1 MSKSAQIKIPIKQN
15 RFTLWVKAHRPIVRL
30 AIISLSLLIIILFL
44 PSHIRSYFWQSL
56 VKQKVLAAMLI
67 GFMILSLSLILSA
80 GQRLD
85 AWFFLLLN
93 IRGKRPLWLDRMM
106 FWITQLGHAFAT
118 LGIAIILLLIGKQ
131 ILSYKLILGS
141 LSLWLMVELLKLIVH
156 RSRPF
161 VRLTQTRIVGG
172 KAIGRS
178 FPSGHTSQ
186 VFFTATLMIQGFHLP
201 LPAALGFYALAFLVG
216 ITRIYVGAHYP
227 RDILAGAIL
236 GSAWGLLWGLVDHFF
251 FIGLA

>member
-1 MSKSAQIKIPIKQN
+1 MSNLPPHKQTNKQKGYIRWINKNKPI
-15 RFTLWVKAHRPIVRL
+15 FRL
-30 AIISLSLLIIILFL
+30 SIIILGLFIIILVL
-44 PSHIRSYFWQSL
+44 PSHIRRYFWDGL
-56 VKQKVLAAMLI
+56 LTHKILAVMLL
-67 GFMILSLSLILSA
+67 GFCILAISLILAA

-93 IRGKRPLWLDRMM
+93 VRGRRPLWLDRMM
-106 FWITQLGHAFAT
+106 FAFTQLGHALTT
-118 LGIAIILLLIGKQ
+118 LGIAIILLLTGKQ
-131 ILSYKLILGS
+131 ILSYKLMLGS
-141 LSLWLMVELLKLIVH
+141 LSLWLMVELLKLIVY

-186 VFFTATLMIQGFHLP
+186 VFFTAALIIQGLQLP
-201 LPAALGFYALAFLVG
+201 LFAALGIYALAFLVG

-236 GSAWGLLWGLVDHFF
+236 GSAWGVLWGLVGQFF
-251 FIGLA
+251 FINLS

>member
-1 MSKSAQIKIPIKQN
+1 MSKLPVPKIINYWK
-15 RFTLWVKAHRPIVRL
+15 RFIMWEKLHKPVVRL
-30 AIISLSLLIIILFL
+30 IVIASSLLIILLLI
-44 PSHIRSYFWQSL
+44 PAHIRSYFWEGL
-56 VKQKVLAAMLI
+56 LKQKILAGMLLGFCVLAI
-67 GFMILSLSLILSA
+67 SLILAA
-80 GQRLD
+80 GQQLD

-93 IRGKRPLWLDRMM
+93 IRGQRPLWLDRTM
-106 FWITQLGHAFAT
+106 FGITQLGNALAT
-118 LGIAIILLLIGKQ
+118 LGIAIILLLTGKQ
-131 ILSYKLILGS
+131 ILSYKLMLGS
-141 LSLWLMVELLKLIVH
+141 LTLWLMVELLKLIIH

-186 VFFTATLMIQGFHLP
+186 VFFTAVLMIQGFQLP
-201 LPAALGFYALAFLVG
+201 LLAALGIYALAFLVG

-236 GSAWGLLWGLVDHFF
+236 GSAWGVLWGLLDHFF
-251 FIGLA
+251 FIGLS

>member
-1 MSKSAQIKIPIKQN
+1 MSKSAQIKILIKQS
-15 RFTLWVKAHRPIVRL
+15 RFTQWVKVHHPIARL
-30 AIISLSLLIIILFL
+30 TIITLSLLIITLIL

-67 GFMILSLSLILSA
+67 GFIILSLSLILTA

-85 AWFFLLLN
+85 AWIFLILN
-93 IRGKRPLWLDRMM
+93 VRGRRPLWLDRLM
-106 FWITQLGHAFAT
+106 FGFTQLGHALTA
-118 LGIAIILLLIGKQ
+118 LSLAMLLLLTGKQ
-131 ILSYKLILGS
+131 ILSYKLMLGTFT
-141 LSLWLMVELLKLIVH
+141 LWLMVELLKLIVH

-161 VRLTQTRIVGG
+161 IRLTQTRIVGG

-186 VFFTATLMIQGFHLP
+186 VFFTATLIIQGFHLP
-201 LPAALGFYALAFLVG
+201 FAAALGLYALAFLVG
-216 ITRIYVGAHYP
+216 LTRIYVGAHYP
-227 RDILAGAIL
+227 RDIVAGAIL

-251 FIGLA
+251 FIGLS

>member
-1 MSKSAQIKIPIKQN
+1 MKNMPVLKKTDKRTRIS
-15 RFTLWVKAHRPIVRL
+15 LWFARHKPLVRL
-30 AIISLSLLIIILFL
+30 MIVSVGLLLILLIV
-44 PSHIRSYFWQSL
+44 PSHIKKYFWDGL
-56 VKQKVLAAMLI
+56 LKQKFLAAMLL
-67 GFMILSLSLILSA
+67 GFCVIAFSLILSA

-93 IRGKRPLWLDRMM
+93 VRGRRPLWLDHTM
-106 FWITQLGHAFAT
+106 FWMTQLGHALTT
-118 LGIAIILLLIGKQ
+118 LGISIVLLLTGKQ
-131 ILSYKLILGS
+131 ILSYKLMLGS
-141 LSLWLMVELLKLIVH
+141 LSLWLMVELLKLIVF

-186 VFFTATLMIQGFHLP
+186 VFFTAALLIQGLQLP
-201 LPAALGFYALAFLVG
+201 IYAALGLYVLAFLVG

-236 GSAWGLLWGLVDHFF
+236 GSSWGVLWGIIDHFF
-251 FIGLA
+251 FIGLS

>member
-1 MSKSAQIKIPIKQN
+1 MSKSAQLKIPIKQN
-15 RFTLWVKAHRPIVRL
+15 RFTLWVKAHQPIFRL
-30 AIISLSLLIIILFL
+30 AIITLSLLIIVLVL

-67 GFMILSLSLILSA
+67 GFIVLSLSLILTA

-85 AWFFLLLN
+85 AWIFLILN
-93 IRGKRPLWLDRMM
+93 VRGRRPLWLDRLM
-106 FWITQLGHAFAT
+106 FGFTQLGHALTA
-118 LGIAIILLLIGKQ
+118 LGLAMLLLLTGKQ
-131 ILSYKLILGS
+131 ILSYKLMLGTVT
-141 LSLWLMVELLKLIVH
+141 LWLMVELLKLIVH

-161 VRLTQTRIVGG
+161 IRLTQTRIVGG

-186 VFFTATLMIQGFHLP
+186 VFFTATLFIQGFQLP
-201 LPAALGFYALAFLVG
+201 ILAALGLYALAFLVG

-251 FIGLA
+251 FIGLS

>member
-1 MSKSAQIKIPIKQN
+1 MGDLLDLKNKKKRT
-15 RFTLWVKAHRPIVRL
+15 RFNVWMDLHKPIVRL
-30 AIISLSLLIIILFL
+30 AVISVGLIVIFL
-44 PSHIRSYFWQSL
+44 VVPSSIRRYFWDGL
-56 VKQKVLAAMLI
+56 VKNKILAGMLL
-67 GFMILSLSLILSA
+67 GFCILAISLILSA

-93 IRGKRPLWLDRMM
+93 IRGKRPLWLDRVM
-106 FWITQLGHAFAT
+106 FGFTQFGHGLTA
-118 LGIAIILLLIGKQ
+118 LGIAIILFLTGKK
-131 ILSYKLILGS
+131 ILSYKLMLGTIT
-141 LSLWLMVELLKLIVH
+141 LWLMVELLKLLVH

-186 VFFTATLMIQGFHLP
+186 VFFTATLIIQGFQLP
-201 LPAALGFYALAFLVG
+201 LLAALGLYGLALLVG

-227 RDILAGAIL
+227 RDILAGGIL
-236 GSAWGLLWGLVDHFF
+236 GSAWGILWGLADHFF
-251 FIGLA
+251 FLGLS

>member
-1 MSKSAQIKIPIKQN
+1 MKKIIGFKKTDKPTPFSLWVDMHKPVVRLVVISVGLILITLFVPAQIRK
-15 RFTLWVKAHRPIVRL
+15 
-30 AIISLSLLIIILFL
+30 
-44 PSHIRSYFWQSL
+44 YFWDGL
-56 VKQKVLAAMLI
+56 VKQKFLTGMLFGFCILAI
-67 GFMILSLSLILSA
+67 SLILSA

-93 IRGKRPLWLDRMM
+93 VRGRRPLWLDRMM
-106 FWITQLGHAFAT
+106 FWITQLGNALTT
-118 LGIAIILLLIGKQ
+118 LGISILLLLTGKQ
-131 ILSYKLILGS
+131 ILSYKLMLGS
-141 LSLWLMVELLKLIVH
+141 VSLWLMVELLKLIVH

-186 VFFTATLMIQGFHLP
+186 VFFTAALIIQGLQLP
-201 LPAALGFYALAFLVG
+201 IFAAIGLYVLAFIVG

-227 RDILAGAIL
+227 RDIIAGAIL
-236 GSAWGLLWGLVDHFF
+236 GSAWGVIWALVDHFF
-251 FIGLA
+251 FIGLS

>member
-1 MSKSAQIKIPIKQN
+1 MKNLPDLKNTNKPT
-15 RFTLWVKAHRPIVRL
+15 RFSLWVNLHKPIVRL
-30 AIISLSLLIIILFL
+30 VFISVGLILIILIV
-44 PSHIRSYFWQSL
+44 PSHIKRYFWDGL
-56 VKQKVLAAMLI
+56 LKQKYLAAMLF
-67 GFMILSLSLILSA
+67 GFCILAISLILSA

-93 IRGKRPLWLDRMM
+93 VRGRRPLWLDGMM
-106 FWITQLGHAFAT
+106 FWITQLGNALTT
-118 LGIAIILLLIGKQ
+118 LGISILLLLTGKQ
-131 ILSYKLILGS
+131 ILSYKLMLGS

-186 VFFTATLMIQGFHLP
+186 VFFTAALIIQGLQLP
-201 LPAALGFYALAFLVG
+201 IYAAIGFYVLAFIVG

-227 RDILAGAIL
+227 RDIIAGAIL
-236 GSAWGLLWGLVDHFF
+236 GSAWGLLWTLVDHFL
-251 FIGLA
+251 FIGLS

>member
-1 MSKSAQIKIPIKQN
+1 MTNFPGHKKNSN
-15 RFTLWVKAHRPIVRL
+15 RTRFNLWADLHKPTVRL
-30 AIISLSLLIIILFL
+30 AFISLGLILIILIV
-44 PSHIRSYFWQSL
+44 PPTIRKYFWDGL
-56 VKQKVLAAMLI
+56 LKQKFLAGMLL
-67 GFMILSLSLILSA
+67 GFCILAISLILSA

-93 IRGKRPLWLDRMM
+93 VRGRRPLWLDRMM
-106 FWITQLGHAFAT
+106 FGFTQLGHGFTT
-118 LGIAIILLLIGKQ
+118 LGIAILLFLTGKQ
-131 ILSYKLILGS
+131 LLSYKLMLGTI
-141 LSLWLMVELLKLIVH
+141 SLWLLVELLKLIIH

-186 VFFTATLMIQGFHLP
+186 VFFTAALMVQGFQLP
-201 LPAALGFYALAFLVG
+201 LLAALGIYALAILVG

-227 RDILAGAIL
+227 RDIMAGAIL
-236 GSAWGLLWGLVDHFF
+236 GSAWGVLWGLVDRFL
-251 FIGLA
+251 FINLS